1 MKLSAFYVMNLKCF
15 QLSYCVPFQTL
26 VANINQDENSGIKKI
41 MEEAE
46 AFQRPQTCT
55 KINLKKG
62 FSLCASV
69 LLTLLSLA

>member
-1 MKLSAFYVMNLKCF
+1 MKLFNVIDLKCF
-15 QLSYCVPFQTL
+15 QLLYCVPLQTL
-26 VANINQDENSGIKKI
+26 VANINQDENSGIKKL

-46 AFQRPQTCT
+46 AFQRPFTCT